1 MSEQVGNQNVGF
13 LMTRLIYC
21 AVITLEFP
29 LKMFYHRVPIM
40 CLKDADL
47 SENSLQGPEQA
58 AFKTAPLIFT
68 CSDLTAEGY
77 VSFVHCL
84 LCFHIIMLDFYLE
97 GNCVFSPVK
106 KTTCRACRL
115 RKCLEGGLLKG
126 ESLTRLTALFYQKY
140 IIPSTDKPPKK
151 KDSVSSLQP
160 NIPSGP
166 SNVDTSPPG
175 MVLPVIPV
183 PVTYVPSMGPP
194 SVPRLAT
201 NTMKSPGDKSSNKM
215 KLPVVTTPES
225 GATKISDVQPKTKA
239 TKISE
244 VQPKTVIVSDD
255 EDDRDFESPI
265 KVRTLSG
272 EIREHKRKKQK
283 AFKELL
289 RTKQERTENLLAIPG
304 TDIFVHFCSSRRNK
318 VCI

>member
-1 MSEQVGNQNVGF
+1 MQSD
-13 LMTRLIYC
+13 L
-21 AVITLEFP
+21 
-29 LKMFYHRVPIM
+29 HS
-40 CLKDADL
+40 DL
-47 SENSLQGPEQA
+47 SHTTFSHNYAQSLR
-58 AFKTAPLIFT
+58 F
-68 CSDLTAEGY
+68 
-77 VSFVHCL
+77 
-84 LCFHIIMLDFYLE
+84 LCVLIIMLNINFE

-183 PVTYVPSMGPP
+183 PVTSVSSMGPP

-215 KLPVVTTPES
+215 KLPVVTPPES
-225 GATKISDVQPKTKA
+225 GAKKISDVQSKTKA

-244 VQPKTVIVSDD
+244 MQPKTVSVSDD

-289 RTKQERTENLLAIPG
+289 RTKQERTENLLAVPG
-304 TDIFVHFCSSRRNK
+304 TVIFLYTVAESINEPLREKTNVLVSDLVQHKPGCAATEDG
-318 VCI
+318 